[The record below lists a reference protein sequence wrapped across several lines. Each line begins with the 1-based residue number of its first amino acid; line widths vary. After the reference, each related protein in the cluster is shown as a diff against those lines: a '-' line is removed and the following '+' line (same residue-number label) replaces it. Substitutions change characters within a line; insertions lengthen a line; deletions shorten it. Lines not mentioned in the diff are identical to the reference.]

1 MECQH
6 EANLA
11 AAASADRPGPPCTQT
26 MPTTE
31 DSRTDGHTPDHG
43 DLDARKA
50 AILNAVVTE
59 YIASAQPVGSQHV
72 VDAPGVSVSS
82 ATVRS
87 DMVALEREGFLAQPH
102 TSAGRIPT
110 DKGYRFFVDHLA
122 GPGSL
127 DPVGRQQVRQFFDHA
142 HGEIELMLERTSG
155 LLADLT
161 DCTAMVVGPSHES
174 AAIRSVQLVG
184 LGSRLALLVVVL
196 ADGAVQKQSIEFD
209 VDVDDALLADAAT
222 RLAAHSL
229 GRPLTQVTATADRTG
244 DSATDGVVA
253 AGVAGLRSLGQ
264 VHGAEQLFV
273 GGSSR
278 MAAAFD
284 AVDTVR
290 SVLTILEQQL
300 VVVTLLRDI
309 IDTGLSVAIGTE
321 HGVEPLASCAIVVMP
336 VSVDGA
342 EAGTIGLLGPTRMDY
357 PLALAAA
364 RLVGDRLGERLS
376 EAGR

>member
-1 MECQH
+1 
-6 EANLA
+6 
-11 AAASADRPGPPCTQT
+11 
-26 MPTTE
+26 MPITD
-31 DSRTDGHTPDHG
+31 DSRTDGHPPDHG
-43 DLDARKA
+43 DLDGRKA

-87 DMVALEREGFLAQPH
+87 DMAALEREGFLAQPH

-110 DKGYRFFVDHLA
+110 DKGYRFFVDHLT

-184 LGSRLALLVVVL
+184 LSSRLALLVVVL

-209 VDVDDALLADAAT
+209 TDVDDALLSDAAG

-229 GRPLTQVTATADRTG
+229 GWPLTQIAAKAARTG
-244 DSATDGVVA
+244 DAATDAVVA

-264 VHGAEQLFV
+264 EHGAEQLFV

-278 MAAAFD
+278 MAVAFD

-342 EAGTIGLLGPTRMDY
+342 EAGTIGLLGPTRMNY

-364 RLVGDRLGERLS
+364 RLVGDRLGQRLS

>member
-1 MECQH
+1 
-6 EANLA
+6 
-11 AAASADRPGPPCTQT
+11 
-26 MPTTE
+26 MPTIDDRRSE
-31 DSRTDGHTPDHG
+31 EISPGIG
-43 DLDARKA
+43 QLDVRKA
-50 AILNAVVTE
+50 AILNAVVSE
-59 YIASAQPVGSQHV
+59 YIGSSQPVGSQHV
-72 VDAPGVSVSS
+72 VNAPGVNVSS

-87 DMVALEREGFLAQPH
+87 DMAALEREGYLAQPH

-110 DKGYRFFVDHLA
+110 DKGYRFFVDHLG
-122 GPGSL
+122 GPGRL

-142 HGEIELMLERTSG
+142 HGEIESMLERTSG

-174 AAIRSVQLVG
+174 AVIRSVQLVG
-184 LGSRLALLVVVL
+184 LGPRLALVVVVL
-196 ADGAVQKQSIEFD
+196 ADGAVQKQSVEFAEE
-209 VDVDDALLADAAT
+209 VDEGRLSDAAA

-229 GRPLTQVTATADRTG
+229 GVSLTQVGPTAAGTG
-244 DSATDGVVA
+244 DSRTDAVVQTSLTA
-253 AGVAGLRSLGQ
+253 LRALGSTE
-264 VHGAEQLFV
+264 GAEQLFV

-309 IDTGLSVAIGTE
+309 LDTGLSVAIGTE
-321 HGVEPLASCAIVVMP
+321 HGVELLASCAIVVMP
-336 VSVDGA
+336 VSVDGV
-342 EAGTIGLLGPTRMDY
+342 EAGTIGLLGPTRMNY

-364 RLVGDRLGERLS
+364 RMVGDRLGERLS

>member
-1 MECQH
+1 
-6 EANLA
+6 
-11 AAASADRPGPPCTQT
+11 

-31 DSRTDGHTPDHG
+31 DSRTDEHLPDPG
-43 DLDARKA
+43 ALDARKS

-72 VDAPGVSVSS
+72 VEAAGVSVSS

-87 DMVALEREGFLAQPH
+87 DMAALEREGFLAQPH

-174 AAIRSVQLVG
+174 AAIRAVQLVG
-184 LGSRLALLVVVL
+184 LGPRVALLVVVL
-196 ADGAVQKQSIEFD
+196 ADGAVQKQTVEFNED
-209 VDVDDALLADAAT
+209 VDEARLADAAA

-229 GRPLTQVTATADRTG
+229 GLPVTQVAADAASTG
-244 DSATDGVVA
+244 DSATDAVVS
-253 AGVAGLRSLGQ
+253 AGLAGLRSLGQ
-264 VHGAEQLFV
+264 ADGADQLFV

-309 IDTGLSVAIGTE
+309 LDTGLSVAIGTE

-342 EAGTIGLLGPTRMDY
+342 EAGTIGLLGPTRMNY

-364 RLVGDRLGERLS
+364 RVVGDRLGERLS

>member
-1 MECQH
+1 
-6 EANLA
+6 
-11 AAASADRPGPPCTQT
+11 

-31 DSRTDGHTPDHG
+31 DHRDDRTGESNGPPE
-43 DLDARKA
+43 LDSRKA
-50 AILNAVVTE
+50 AILNAVVAE
-59 YIASAQPVGSQHV
+59 YIGTAQPVGSQHV
-72 VDAPGVSVSS
+72 VDSAGVSVSS

-87 DMVALEREGFLAQPH
+87 DMAALERDGFLAQPH

-127 DPVGRQQVRQFFDHA
+127 DPGGRPAGPAVLRPRLRRDRA
-142 HGEIELMLERTSG
+142 MLERTSG

-161 DCTAMVVGPSHES
+161 DYTAMVVGPSHES

-184 LGSRLALLVVVL
+184 LGPRLALLVVVL
-196 ADGAVQKQSIEFD
+196 ADGAVEKRSIEFAQE
-209 VDVDDALLADAAT
+209 VDEAVLSTPPRVCAPMFWA
-222 RLAAHSL
+222 
-229 GRPLTQVTATADRTG
+229 RPWPRCRRRVKRTG
-244 DSATDGVVA
+244 DPITDAVVA
-253 AGVAGLRSLGQ
+253 SGVKALRSLGSAEAGDQ
-264 VHGAEQLFV
+264 VFV

-284 AVDTVR
+284 AVETVR

-309 IDTGLSVAIGTE
+309 LDTGLTVAIGTE
-321 HGVEPLASCAIVVMP
+321 HGLEPLASCASWSCPSRSTVRRP
-336 VSVDGA
+336 VPSGWS
-342 EAGTIGLLGPTRMDY
+342 GPTRMNY

-364 RLVGDRLGERLS
+364 RVVGDQLGQRLS
-376 EAGR
+376 ESRTMSEGPWR

>member
-1 MECQH
+1 
-6 EANLA
+6 
-11 AAASADRPGPPCTQT
+11 

-31 DSRTDGHTPDHG
+31 DSRTDEHLPDPG
-43 DLDARKA
+43 ALDARKS

-72 VDAPGVSVSS
+72 VEAAGVSVSS

-87 DMVALEREGFLAQPH
+87 DMAALEREGFLAQPH

-127 DPVGRQQVRQFFDHA
+127 DPVGRHQVRQFFDHA

-184 LGSRLALLVVVL
+184 LGPRVALLVVVL
-196 ADGAVQKQSIEFD
+196 ADGAVQKQSVEFD
-209 VDVDDALLADAAT
+209 EDVDDARLADAAA

-229 GRPLTQVTATADRTG
+229 GRPVTQVAVDAATTG
-244 DSATDGVVA
+244 DSATDAVVS
-253 AGVAGLRSLGQ
+253 AGLAGLRSLGQ
-264 VHGAEQLFV
+264 ADGAEQLFV

-309 IDTGLSVAIGTE
+309 LDTGLSVAIGTE

-342 EAGTIGLLGPTRMDY
+342 EAGTIGLLGPTRMNY

-364 RLVGDRLGERLS
+364 RVVGDRLGERLS

>member
-1 MECQH
+1 
-6 EANLA
+6 
-11 AAASADRPGPPCTQT
+11 
-26 MPTTE
+26 MPTTDDRID
-31 DSRTDGHTPDHG
+31 DSRADVVG
-43 DLDARKA
+43 LDARKA

-59 YIASAQPVGSQHV
+59 YIGSAQPVGSQHV

-87 DMVALEREGFLAQPH
+87 DMAALERDGYLAQPH

-122 GPGSL
+122 RPGSL
-127 DPVGRQQVRQFFDHA
+127 DALGRQQVRQFFDHA

-174 AAIRSVQLVG
+174 AVIRSVQLVA
-184 LGSRLALLVVVL
+184 LGPRLALLVAVL
-196 ADGAVQKQSIEFD
+196 ADGAVQKQSIEFGED
-209 VDVDDALLADAAT
+209 VDEVRMSEAAA
-222 RLAAHSL
+222 RLAAHAL
-229 GRPLTQVTATADRTG
+229 GVPLTQVRAKVASAGDR
-244 DSATDGVVA
+244 STDAVIA
-253 AGVAGLRSLGQ
+253 AGVRALRSLGSAD
-264 VHGAEQLFV
+264 GGDQLFV

-309 IDTGLSVAIGTE
+309 LDTGLSVAIGAE

-336 VSVDGA
+336 VSVDGV
-342 EAGTIGLLGPTRMDY
+342 EAGTIGLLGPTRMNY

-364 RLVGDRLGERLS
+364 RVVGDRLGQRLS

>member
-1 MECQH
+1 
-6 EANLA
+6 
-11 AAASADRPGPPCTQT
+11 
-26 MPTTE
+26 MPTT
-31 DSRTDGHTPDHG
+31 DDHRPDADTG
-43 DLDARKA
+43 DIDARKA
-50 AILNAVVTE
+50 AILNAVVSE
-59 YIASAQPVGSQHV
+59 YIGSAQPVGSQHV

-87 DMVALEREGFLAQPH
+87 DMAALEREGYLTQPH

-110 DKGYRFFVDHLA
+110 DKGYRFFVDHLT

-127 DPVGRQQVRQFFDHA
+127 DPVGRHQVRQFFNHA

-161 DCTAMVVGPSHES
+161 DCTAMVVGPSHDS
-174 AAIRSVQLVG
+174 VAIRSIQLVG
-184 LGSRLALLVVVL
+184 LGPRLALLVVVL
-196 ADGAVQKQSIEFD
+196 ADGAVQKQTIEFAEE
-209 VDVDDALLADAAT
+209 VDDARLADASG

-229 GRPLTQVTATADRTG
+229 GVPLTQMDPVVPPSGDRT
-244 DSATDGVVA
+244 TDAVA
-253 AGVAGLRSLGQ
+253 AAAAQALRALG
-264 VHGAEQLFV
+264 HAEGSDQLFV

-290 SVLTILEQQL
+290 SVLGILEQQL

-309 IDTGLSVAIGTE
+309 LDTGLSVAIGAE

-342 EAGTIGLLGPTRMDY
+342 EAGTIGLLGPTRMNY

-364 RLVGDRLGERLS
+364 RVVGDRLGKRLS

>member
-1 MECQH
+1 
-6 EANLA
+6 
-11 AAASADRPGPPCTQT
+11 
-26 MPTTE
+26 MPTPDE
-31 DSRTDGHTPDHG
+31 RTSDQAHPRTG

-59 YIASAQPVGSQHV
+59 YIGSAQPVGSQHV

-87 DMVALEREGFLAQPH
+87 DMAALEREGYLTQPH

-110 DKGYRFFVDHLA
+110 DKGYRFFVDQLG
-122 GPGSL
+122 GPGPL
-127 DPVGRQQVRQFFDHA
+127 DPNGRHQVRQFFDQA
-142 HGEIELMLERTSG
+142 HGEIEGMLERTSG

-161 DCTAMVVGPSHES
+161 DCTAMVVGPSHEQ
-174 AAIRSVQLVG
+174 AAVRSVQLVG
-184 LGSRLALLVVVL
+184 LGHRLALVVVVL
-196 ADGAVQKQSIEFD
+196 ADGAVQKQSIELP
-209 VDVDDALLADAAT
+209 DDADDAVVSEAGG
-222 RLAAHSL
+222 RLAAQVL
-229 GRPLTQVTATADRTG
+229 GLPLAQVSTMAAPSGSPAVD
-244 DSATDGVVA
+244 AVVA
-253 AGVAGLRSLGQ
+253 SGVAALRSLGEADG
-264 VHGAEQLFV
+264 HDQLFV

-300 VVVTLLRDI
+300 VVVSLLRDI
-309 IDTGLSVAIGTE
+309 LDTGLTVAIGTE

-336 VSVDGA
+336 VSIDGI
-342 EAGTIGLLGPTRMDY
+342 EAGTIGLLGPTRMNY

-364 RLVGDRLGERLS
+364 RMVGDRLGERLG
-376 EAGR
+376 EAAR

>member
-1 MECQH
+1 
-6 EANLA
+6 
-11 AAASADRPGPPCTQT
+11 

-31 DSRTDGHTPDHG
+31 DSRTDEQHPDPG
-43 DLDARKA
+43 ALDARKS

-72 VDAPGVSVSS
+72 VESAGVSVSS

-87 DMVALEREGFLAQPH
+87 DMAALEREGFLAQPH

-174 AAIRSVQLVG
+174 AAIRAIQLVG
-184 LGSRLALLVVVL
+184 LGPRLALLVVVL
-196 ADGAVQKQSIEFD
+196 ADGAVQKQSLEFD
-209 VDVDDALLADAAT
+209 DDVDESRLADAAA

-229 GRPLTQVTATADRTG
+229 GLPVTQVAGTAASTG
-244 DSATDGVVA
+244 DPGTDAVVSAGL
-253 AGVAGLRSLGQ
+253 AGLRSLVQTEG
-264 VHGAEQLFV
+264 GEQLFV

-309 IDTGLSVAIGTE
+309 LDTGLSVAIGTE

-336 VSVDGA
+336 VSVDGM

-364 RLVGDRLGERLS
+364 RVVGDRLGERLG
-376 EAGR
+376 EATR

>member
-1 MECQH
+1 
-6 EANLA
+6 
-11 AAASADRPGPPCTQT
+11 
-26 MPTTE
+26 MPSTE
-31 DSRTDGHTPDHG
+31 DSRTDGHPPDPG

-87 DMVALEREGFLAQPH
+87 DMAALEREGFLAQPH

-110 DKGYRFFVDHLA
+110 DKGYRFFVDHLT

-209 VDVDDALLADAAT
+209 VDVDDALLSDAAT

-229 GRPLTQVTATADRTG
+229 GWPLTQVTATAASTG
-244 DSATDGVVA
+244 DPATDAVVA
-253 AGVAGLRSLGQ
+253 VGVAGLRSLGQ

-273 GGSSR
+273 GGSSH

-342 EAGTIGLLGPTRMDY
+342 EAGTIGLLGPTRMNY

-364 RLVGDRLGERLS
+364 RVVGDRLGQRLS

>member
-1 MECQH
+1 
-6 EANLA
+6 
-11 AAASADRPGPPCTQT
+11 
-26 MPTTE
+26 MPTTD
-31 DSRTDGHTPDHG
+31 DSRTDDSTAGPG
-43 DLDARKA
+43 ELDARKA
-50 AILNAVVTE
+50 AILNAVVSE
-59 YIASAQPVGSQHV
+59 YIGSAQPVGSQHV

-87 DMVALEREGFLAQPH
+87 DMATLEREGFLTQPH

-122 GPGSL
+122 GHGSL
-127 DPVGRQQVRQFFDHA
+127 DPSGRHQVRQFFNNA
-142 HGEIELMLERTSG
+142 HGEIEMMLERTSG

-184 LGSRLALLVVVL
+184 LGPRLGLLVVVL
-196 ADGAVQKQSIEFD
+196 ADGAVQKQSVEFAEE
-209 VDVDDALLADAAT
+209 VDDSVLSDAVA

-229 GRPLTQVTATADRTG
+229 GVPLTQVGPVAAPTG
-244 DSATDGVVA
+244 DASVDAVVA
-253 AGVAGLRSLGQ
+253 AGVEALRSLGT
-264 VHGAEQLFV
+264 AEGVNQLFV

-278 MAAAFD
+278 MVAAFD
-284 AVDTVR
+284 AVETVR
-290 SVLTILEQQL
+290 SVLSILEQQL

-309 IDTGLSVAIGTE
+309 LDTGLSVAIGTE
-321 HGVEPLASCAIVVMP
+321 HGMEPLASCAIVVMP
-336 VSVDGA
+336 VSVDGM
-342 EAGTIGLLGPTRMDY
+342 ERGTIGLLGPTRMNY

-364 RLVGDRLGERLS
+364 RVVGDRLGERLS